1 MKSVESLLGEN
12 VGTAI
17 YCESDQVYCHIYD
30 EFKDRIR
37 VGMFLLIKSSFQQKN
52 IAILAQVVSIQKF
65 EDIYQLRRAKE
76 SLATLKP
83 RELYKLVI
91 IGIFV
96 DNQFLRIIVQPNLG
110 DKVYTI
116 KDSAE
121 IMNISKHKNEI
132 YINFG
137 KLYGYKNILIPLK
150 LKEFFNHC
158 AITGVTGSG
167 KSYTIKQLIMKFS
180 QVRINNTKIAIPIVV
195 VDAHGDYYDLY
206 DAFRKGKIKHN
217 FGDVIRLVFRN
228 SKAWFD
234 DPRSL
239 SILID
244 FNSLNP
250 QDMAIM
256 ASDLANL
263 RRENLETFL
272 AVQDFFRIFYQNY
285 KNVNYY
291 LEDKNRFDTVIENI
305 SKQLKNSNYSKI
317 AINIMQRV
325 VRQFGDIVRQNYLVA
340 SKPGSRQIVINRNF
354 IEEIIRKKKFVIFD
368 FSINGALH
376 ASSLA
381 KRIIISCFLA
391 FLFEVFVNY
400 KITKQNGN
408 LIFILEDAHDY
419 IPNVKR
425 YKIIANLLR
434 EKMKLIA
441 KSKGLGVGFILVTH
455 TLSYVDPTIIE
466 HVGSLIIHK
475 VSIEDLI
482 FLRNLIKTIPKDLA
496 SQLLQLEKGTAMI
509 LGRIVFISAPVL
521 VSISNT

>member
-65 EDIYQLRRAKE
+65 EDIYQLRCAKE

-137 KLYGYKNILIPLK
+137 KLYGYKNISIPLK

-158 AITGVTGSG
+158 AIVGVTGSG
-167 KSYTIKQLIMKFS
+167 KSYTVKQLIMKFS
-180 QVRINNTKIAIPIVV
+180 QVRINNTKTAIPTVV

-206 DAFRKGKIKHN
+206 DAFHKGKIKHN
-217 FGDVIRLVFRN
+217 FGDVIRLVFKN

-234 DPRSL
+234 DPRSMA
-239 SILID
+239 ILID

-250 QDMAIM
+250 RDVAIM
-256 ASDLANL
+256 ASDLGNL
-263 RRENLETFL
+263 RRENLEYFL
-272 AVQDFFRIFYQNY
+272 AVQDFFRLFYQNY

-291 LEDKNRFDTVIENI
+291 LEDKNRFDAVIEDI
-305 SKQLKNSNYSKI
+305 SKQLKKLNYSKN
-317 AINIMQRV
+317 AINITQRV

-340 SKPGSRQIVINRNF
+340 SKLGSRQIVINEDF
-354 IEEIIRKKKFVIFD
+354 IGEIIRKKKFVVFD
-368 FSINGALH
+368 FSINGALRT
-376 ASSLA
+376 SSPA
-381 KRIIISCFLA
+381 KRIIISCFLV
-391 FLFEVFVNY
+391 FLFEAFLNY

-419 IPNVKR
+419 IPNVEKYR
-425 YKIIANLLR
+425 IIASLLR
-434 EKMKLIA
+434 EKMELIA
-441 KSKGLGVGFILVTH
+441 KSKDLGIGLVLVTH
-455 TLSYVDPTIIE
+455 APSWVDPKIIKQI
-466 HVGSLIIHK
+466 GSLIIHR
-475 VSIEDLI
+475 VSIENLI
-482 FLRNLIKTIPKDLA
+482 FLRKLIEMLPKDLD
-496 SQLLQLEKGTAMI
+496 SQLLQLEKGTVMI
-509 LGRIVFISAPVL
+509 LGRIVLIPAPIL
-521 VSISNT
+521 ASISK